1 MSPVEM
7 RYPDVMTQGEH
18 VTTAFIEMIY
28 RQARS
33 IRPVNASNIW
43 FFIRHPVFCSQMVW
57 FTAKLFA
64 VLHIDRDHLRE
75 IYQVR
80 R

>member
-1 MSPVEM
+1 MSPVEL
-7 RYPDVMTQGEH
+7 RYPDCMQQGEK

-33 IRPVNASNIW
+33 TQPITASNIW
-43 FFIRHPVFCSQMVW
+43 FFVRHPRFCLQMVW
-57 FTAKLFA
+57 FTAKLLA